1 METVFAKAHRTELGS
16 APQVTIAS
24 AGDMGVDDGAIGGD
38 RDLQIGEVTRSVEEL
53 PVLVGL
59 QGFIPTERSDRFLAS
74 EECVADHVAP
84 GNSANTL
91 LFAAV
96 HPDAFAVHQRRKHRG
111 STASTLSDGENVEF
125 VRREVLANAVDVKI
139 RRNDVIVV
147 EQKDVLGLRSIDR
160 RIASDSDAHIVP
172 IQVDDRAMLG
182 GFGILRTEAK
192 LWATIVDDDDRWV
205 DDMIAQ
211 RLDQPMARPRPV
223 NRLDAE
229 RDVCR

>member
-96 HPDAFAVHQRRKHRG
+96 PVSYTHL
-111 STASTLSDGENVEF
+111 TLPTK
-125 VRREVLANAVDVKI
+125 R
-139 RRNDVIVV
+139 IV
-147 EQKDVLGLRSIDR
+147 
-160 RIASDSDAHIVP
+160 
-172 IQVDDRAMLG
+172 
-182 GFGILRTEAK
+182 
-192 LWATIVDDDDRWV
+192 
-205 DDMIAQ
+205 
-211 RLDQPMARPRPV
+211 
-223 NRLDAE
+223 
-229 RDVCR
+229 